1 MRSSTPASPLKT
13 LVAALALASLTACST
28 LPQRLSSGAAESSA
42 APSQAR
48 SARSAADAAKP
59 AHDNLPNIE
68 LTGELMFHLLTAE
81 IAGQRGATALALGNF
96 LKLARDTKDPRLA
109 KRAAE
114 IALFDRNQ
122 ERALE
127 AAQLWVELEPK
138 SLPARQMLTGLL
150 VNNNRAP
157 ETLPHLEML
166 LAAEGENVAN
176 GFLELNRLMSRNQDK
191 LAVLEVV
198 KKLAAPYLK
207 LAEARAAIAQAAA
220 NANDNALALTEVRA
234 ARRLRPD
241 WEFTAL
247 FAAQILQKRSNALA
261 ATELKEFIQDNPK
274 AKEARL
280 SYGRLM
286 AAERNFGEARETF
299 RKLEADFPQDAEVLY
314 PLGLIALQLKEWSE
328 GRRYLEAVLKTNHRD
343 KGAVYLNL
351 AQAEEEQKN
360 LAAAIKWLG
369 QVPNGEHYL
378 QAQSRIGIVLAK
390 DGKLREARQHLNQ
403 VGATTNE
410 QRVQLVLTEVQIL
423 REAKQHKEAFD
434 LLDKGLERLPNHP
447 DLLYDHAM
455 TAEKINRIDVMEASL
470 KKLINTKPDHAH
482 AYNALGYSL
491 ADRNERLPEARA
503 LIEKALQI
511 SPDDAFI
518 IDSLGWVFYRMGD
531 LPRALELLAK
541 AYGLRPDAEIGAHL
555 GEVLWKLGRNEEAR
569 KIWREAREKT
579 PENETLLATIKRLD
593 K

>member
-1 MRSSTPASPLKT
+1 MRALAPATSLKT
-13 LVAALALASLTACST
+13 LVAALAIASLAACST
-28 LPQRLSSGAAESSA
+28 LPESGSAPASDTPAAS
-42 APSQAR
+42 PQAR
-48 SARSAADAAKP
+48 SSRDAAKP
-59 AHDNLPNIE
+59 AHENLPNVE

-96 LKLARDTKDPRLA
+96 LKLARETKDPRLA
-109 KRAAE
+109 KRAGE

-166 LAAEGENVAN
+166 LAAEGDNVAD
-176 GFLELNRLMSRNQDK
+176 GFLQLNRLMSRNQDK

-198 KKLAAPYLK
+198 KKLAARYPN

-220 NANDNALALTEVRA
+220 NANDNVLALTEVRA
-234 ARRLRPD
+234 ARRLRPT

-261 ATELKEFIQDNPK
+261 ATELKEFIRDNPK

-286 AAERNFGEARETF
+286 AAERNYGEARQEF
-299 RKLEADFPQDAEVLY
+299 RKLEADFPQDPEVLY
-314 PLGLIALQLKEWSE
+314 PLGLIAMQLKEWGE

-343 KGAVYLNL
+343 KAAVYLNL

-360 LAAAIKWLG
+360 LGAAIDWLK
-369 QVPNGEHYL
+369 QVPKGEQYL
-378 QAQSRIGIVLAK
+378 QAQARIGIVLAK
-390 DGKLREARQHLNQ
+390 DGKLREAREHLNQ
-403 VGATTNE
+403 VSATTNE
-410 QRVQLVLTEVQIL
+410 QRVQLVLTESQVL
-423 REAKQHKEAFD
+423 RDAKQHQEAFN

-455 TAEKINRIDVMEASL
+455 TAEKLNRIDVMEASL

-491 ADRNERLPEARA
+491 ADRNERLPEAKR
-503 LIEKALQI
+503 LVEKALEI

-541 AYGLRPDAEIGAHL
+541 AYGMRPDAEIGAHL
-555 GEVLWKLGRNEEAR
+555 GEVLWKLGRSDEAR
-569 KIWREAREKT
+569 KIWREAREKA
-579 PENETLLATIKRLD
+579 PDSETLAATIRRLD